1 MTAVRRTWTWVALG
15 ALLLVWASCSGGDHG
30 MGGFSAPPLP
40 EPTYRFG
47 VVWDSL
53 VVDSGQVKS
62 GQSLS
67 HLLDPAGI
75 GPGKVATLAANS
87 RPTYDVRNMRAGREW
102 WLASLPVRDSL
113 GKRVGLAP
121 QWFIYERNPKDYA
134 VFSLADTLGVK
145 LGSYPVDTVYALSLI
160 HI

>member
-1 MTAVRRTWTWVALG
+1 MTAGRRTFTWAALG
-15 ALLLVWASCSGGDHG
+15 ALLLAWTSCGDGDRG
-30 MGGFSAPPLP
+30 MGSFSEPPVP

-102 WLASLPVRDSL
+102 WLAALPVRDSL
-113 GKRVGLAP
+113 GSKWASRP
-121 QWFIYERNPKDYA
+121 N
-134 VFSLADTLGVK
+134 
-145 LGSYPVDTVYALSLI
+145 GSFTSATPRTTPSSRWPTPSG
-160 HI
+160 

>member
-1 MTAVRRTWTWVALG
+1 MTAVRRTWTWAALG
-15 ALLLVWASCSGGDHG
+15 ALLLVWASCGGGDRG

-62 GQSLS
+62 GQSLT

-113 GKRVGLAP
+113 GKRMG
-121 QWFIYERNPKDYA
+121 
-134 VFSLADTLGVK
+134 
-145 LGSYPVDTVYALSLI
+145 
-160 HI
+160 